1 MSQCHSQ
8 FIPPSPSP
16 TVYTTSV
23 FSMSA
28 TLLLN
33 RILFCLYSKVQV
45 LWRSFFGV
53 CVCHLILLLERKLCY
68 ISSFMVLFCLAE
80 PYSLHFFSFT
90 FYHPVAKEFFSLLF
104 CLFSPLCIS
113 RITHINHTC
122 LLKLYLL
129 LWIIPDPLNLLWNL
143 FLVVCGHLFCIFR
156 FNVDL
161 IFLSSFQIIFR
172 FLRYPSSSPSSI
184 DFLSLLLLAQ
194 SLVAVWGESMCTGI
208 DAVSFMLQLICN
220 FVIIYLQSML

>member
-16 TVYTTSV
+16 TVYTTSL

-33 RILFCLYSKVQV
+33 RTLFCLYSKVQV

-104 CLFSPLCIS
+104 LSFFSSLHFKDYS
-113 RITHINHTC
+113 H
-122 LLKLYLL
+122 KSYLS
-129 LWIIPDPLNLLWNL
+129 IKIVPAPLNHSWPSKSTLKSLSCSLWT
-143 FLVVCGHLFCIFR
+143 LVLY
-156 FNVDL
+156 
-161 IFLSSFQIIFR
+161 FQI
-172 FLRYPSSSPSSI
+172 
-184 DFLSLLLLAQ
+184 
-194 SLVAVWGESMCTGI
+194 
-208 DAVSFMLQLICN
+208 
-220 FVIIYLQSML
+220 